1 MRSYPNLLLI
11 TLLLVGC
18 VETPEAIANGDDP
31 LRALEAP
38 VPSDRYGTGFW
49 SRQMR
54 SDAHLWGRATAFCNA
69 NNDGEHP
76 NCDAVRYVEM
86 MDRMSTLPEDR
97 PNDFQLTLPQGA
109 EPNEPP
115 RQP

>member
-1 MRSYPNLLLI
+1 MILLL
-11 TLLLVGC
+11 LGGC
-18 VETPEAIANGDDP
+18 TESAEEIANGDDP

-38 VPSDRYGTGFW
+38 VPSDRYGTGYW

-54 SDAHLWGRATAFCNA
+54 SDADLWSRATAFCSA

-86 MDRMSTLPEDR
+86 MDRMSTMPEDE
-97 PNDFQLTLPQGA
+97 PNDFRLTLPQQA
-109 EPNEPP
+109 EPNDQP